1 MEENKGEPQKRE
13 RREGRREGAGR
24 KGGLG
29 GGEGGGGGGRMDE
42 RGAEME
48 RGRGGVVQRE
58 VVVFFLPL
66 LFGWVR
72 CSGVVSGSLLVVVVV
87 VSGGAGRPA
96 FWSEW

>member
-1 MEENKGEPQKRE
+1 MDE
-13 RREGRREGAGR
+13 
-24 KGGLG
+24 
-29 GGEGGGGGGRMDE
+29 RMDE
-42 RGAEME
+42 RGAEIE
-48 RGRGGVVQRE
+48 IVPGWVIQTE

-96 FWSEW
+96 FW